1 MLWHGP
7 IASAAGR
14 HHCRAEQKYFSF
26 FFFFILESEGFT
38 GIITIGNK
46 LYRGVRGSL
55 VTWQEQPQRAAGTL
69 AGAVSHTAPGRSSL
83 STQPWNETQCS
94 CSRKA
99 PNSSQ
104 SSQKPP
110 ASPAPP
116 RAVLTSA
123 QHWPLAHPNRPA
135 RCMLTSREMCP
146 WWGVHW
152 QPKGKIRARAG
163 HFGTSHCHWTQIPP
177 SPSCRNGPSPEI
189 PGCKP
194 RGAGLIP

>member
-1 MLWHGP
+1 MARPHRLCCWE
-7 IASAAGR
+7 ASLQSR
-14 HHCRAEQKYFSF
+14 TEIFLF
-26 FFFFILESEGFT
+26 FFFLVLESEGFT
-38 GIITIGNK
+38 GIVTTGNK
-46 LYRGVRGSL
+46 LYRAVRGSL

-69 AGAVSHTAPGRSSL
+69 AGAVSHTALGRSSL

-94 CSRKA
+94 CSKKA

-123 QHWPLAHPNRPA
+123 HPNRPT
-135 RCMLTSREMCP
+135 RCMLTSRELCQ
-146 WWGVHW
+146 WWGVHS
-152 QPKGKIRARAG
+152 QPKGKIRVRAG

-194 RGAGLIP
+194 RGAGLSP